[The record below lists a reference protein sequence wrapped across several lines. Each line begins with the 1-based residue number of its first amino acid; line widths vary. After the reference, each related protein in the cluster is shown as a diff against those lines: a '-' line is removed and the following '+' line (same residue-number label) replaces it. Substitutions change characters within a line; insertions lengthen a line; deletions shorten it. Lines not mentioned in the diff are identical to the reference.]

1 MGSMRSAIVA
11 PTIWIGM
18 SRSVR
23 STFLPAWRFPAA
35 IAASRMPTAI
45 GLRILMS
52 VHTAAIAMTPAPMNL
67 TWSMKTLLTA
77 SSDAVADSS
86 PHTRVGRRTPKDS
99 TTPTTMEIPTLKPTR
114 WPTPSRPMLAPAPI
128 HVAKG
133 PALRA
138 AVTSAAAIL
147 RFVKRENPAEARPP
161 TTIARMPRRL

>member
-1 MGSMRSAIVA
+1 MRRMNATETTMRCVELWMAVPLTKSARRNPMGSMRSAIVA
-11 PTIWIGM
+11 PTIWIGT

-52 VHTAAIAMTPAPMNL
+52 VHTDAIAMTPAPMNL

-86 PHTRVGRRTPKDS
+86 PHTMVGRSSLPAN
-99 TTPTTMEIPTLKPTR
+99 
-114 WPTPSRPMLAPAPI
+114 APC
-128 HVAKG
+128 
-133 PALRA
+133 R
-138 AVTSAAAIL
+138 
-147 RFVKRENPAEARPP
+147 
-161 TTIARMPRRL
+161 